1 MAIEKKKSC
10 GRIKDKKPTQI
21 QSKKHFNLIE
31 DINLM
36 LRLICVV
43 IIQNCSMH
51 LSILNSLQSSVVNNN
66 INWSIPWAVC
76 SQRDL
81 CFWTA
86 DWLRW
91 EDSCGDLPVQ
101 PSCLKHENLEQVL
114 WDHVIRFWISLRMKP
129 VALGSFLACLSNLTV
144 RKNIFFFFLIF
155 EWWFG
160 FWFCLVVC
168 FWKF

>member
-1 MAIEKKKSC
+1 
-10 GRIKDKKPTQI
+10 
-21 QSKKHFNLIE
+21 
-31 DINLM
+31 M

-144 RKNIFFFFLIF
+144 RKNIFFFFLNFWMMVWILILSGCLFLKVLNGNSCISSFSLGHTVKTVYLPYTFPSNICIF
-155 EWWFG
+155 
-160 FWFCLVVC
+160 L
-168 FWKF
+168 